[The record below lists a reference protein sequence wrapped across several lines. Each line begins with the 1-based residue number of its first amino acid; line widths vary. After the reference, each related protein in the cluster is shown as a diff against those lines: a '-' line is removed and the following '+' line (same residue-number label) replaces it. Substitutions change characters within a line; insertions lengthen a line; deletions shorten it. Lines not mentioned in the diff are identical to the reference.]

1 MRKKWLLSIVGVLLA
16 VTLAGCGNKTVATTS
31 GGNVTQD
38 DYYNEMKKSS
48 SGKQVLQQ
56 LILNKVLEKEYGDK
70 VSKAKVNKQYNSY
83 KSQYGSSFSSVLS
96 QNDMTASSFK
106 QNLRSNLLLEQA
118 VKDNVK
124 ISNADLKKQWKS
136 YEPKVTVQHI
146 LVAKKDTAE
155 TIISELKKDNS
166 AANFKKLAEKYST
179 DTSTKSDAG
188 KLPAFDSTDTSLDS
202 TFKKA
207 AFKLKTNDYTTTPV
221 KTQYGYHVIRM
232 IKNPGKGTMKSHEA
246 TLKAQI
252 YAADM
257 QDSTVLHNVIV
268 KVLKKGNV
276 QIKDND
282 LKDVLS
288 GYTKTT
294 KASSSSASATS
305 SSDSAT
311 EASSSES
318 SSSDSSSESSSS
330 AASESSSSAATSS
343 SSSAAE

>member
-31 GGNVTQD
+31 GGNVTED
-38 DYYNEMKKSS
+38 DYYNEMKTSS

-70 VSKAKVNKQYNSY
+70 VSKAKVTKQYNSY

-124 ISNADLKKQWKS
+124 ITDAQLKKQWKS
-136 YEPKVTVQHI
+136 YQPKVTVQHI
-146 LVAKKDTAE
+146 LVAKQDTAD
-155 TIISELKKDNS
+155 TIIAELKKDNS
-166 AANFKKLAEKYST
+166 AANFKKLAKKYST

-207 AFKLKTNDYTTTPV
+207 AFKLKTDEYTTTPV

-232 IKNPGKGTMKSHEA
+232 IKNPGKGSMKSHEA
-246 TLKAQI
+246 TLKSQI
-252 YAADM
+252 YTADM

-276 QIKDND
+276 QIKDDD

-288 GYTKTT
+288 GYTKAT
-294 KASSSSASATS
+294 KASSSSASTTSSSATS
-305 SSDSAT
+305 SES
-311 EASSSES
+311 SSSES
-318 SSSDSSSESSSS
+318 SSSESASSVSSSSESS
-330 AASESSSSAATSS
+330 AATAS